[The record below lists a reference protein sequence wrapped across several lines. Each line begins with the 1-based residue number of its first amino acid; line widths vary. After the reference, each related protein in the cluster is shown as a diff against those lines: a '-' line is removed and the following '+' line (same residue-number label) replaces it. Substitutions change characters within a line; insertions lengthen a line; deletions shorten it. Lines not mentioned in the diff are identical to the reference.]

1 MDPEVKKEEDVVIEP
16 TVEVDLIIAKDEE
29 IARLI
34 EERDNYKT
42 VALKRLG
49 KLPADN
55 AFLGGNSEEMDSL
68 IEEKVKAALIDKEI
82 NKVQA
87 EKDAYIKQITKENNE
102 LRIAAKNRPN
112 SGIGGGGSDNGGIE
126 VKDNVFSTEQKL
138 AMTERAKKLGV
149 DPEKFI
155 EKAKQNFLAR
165 R

>member
-1 MDPEVKKEEDVVIEP
+1 MEPEVKSKVDVVIEP
-16 TVEVDLIIAKDEE
+16 TVEVDVIAAKDEE
-29 IARLI
+29 IARLT
-34 EERDNYKT
+34 EDLNNYKI

-55 AFLGGNSEEMDSL
+55 AFLDGKGEEMESL
-68 IEEKVKAALIDKEI
+68 IEEKVKAILIDKEI

-87 EKDAYIKQITKENNE
+87 EKDAYIKQVTKENNE
-102 LRIAAKNRPN
+102 LRIALKNRPN
-112 SGIGGGGSDNGGIE
+112 SGIGGGGNDNGGIE
-126 VKDNVFSTEQKL
+126 VKDNVFSNEQKM

-155 EKAKQNFLAR
+155 EKAKVNFLAR

>member
-1 MDPEVKKEEDVVIEP
+1 MEEVEKKEEGVVIEP
-16 TVEVDLIIAKDEE
+16 AVELDPIKEKDEE

-55 AFLGGNSEEMDSL
+55 TFLNGNGEEVESI
-68 IEEKVKAALIDKEI
+68 IEEKVKSILLDKELNRI
-82 NKVQA
+82 QA
-87 EKDAYIKQITKENNE
+87 EKDAQIKQIIKENNE
-102 LRIAAKNRPN
+102 LRIALKNRPT
-112 SGIGGGGSDNGGIE
+112 SGVGGGGEGGGIE
-126 VKDNVFSTEQKL
+126 VKDNVFSSDQIL
-138 AMTERAKKLGV
+138 QLRKKAEMLKA

-155 EKAKQNFLAR
+155 EKARQNFLSR